1 MADSSN
7 RSRIWTSLG
16 AVRLA
21 PNHLPSRFDGEVVA
35 GVATGRV
42 RCSDYEVAEPE
53 MPTVASF
60 FAVQA
65 VGDGC

>member
-1 MADSSN
+1 
-7 RSRIWTSLG
+7 
-16 AVRLA
+16 VRLA